1 MNRFWNLGLEKML
14 NTSSIIRESQNFH
27 NDPISEEIYPE
38 GTQSTADFQKPKS
51 VTLDLLGK

>member
-14 NTSSIIRESQNFH
+14 NMSSIIRESQNFH

-38 GTQSTADFQKPKS
+38 GTADFQKPKS